1 MAKLDAWQEKDPA
14 EYQLRLRESLVATIM
29 LIKQEKYTEALDR
42 IDWHI
47 QVFSQQGRTLT
58 MLEAML
64 LKAEALYGLQ
74 DHQDALALV
83 NQVVERA
90 EPAGYIRL
98 FLDRG
103 EPVKQLLRRTQQ
115 TAYTAAL
122 LSVFEGA
129 SPKPEWTTQ
138 PLIEP
143 LSQRELDVLR
153 LLPTNLTTPEMAESL
168 YIGVNTVRSHIKNIY
183 SKLGVHKRSEAVAKA
198 KDLGII

>member
-1 MAKLDAWQEKDPA
+1 
-14 EYQLRLRESLVATIM
+14 
-29 LIKQEKYTEALDR
+29 
-42 IDWHI
+42 
-47 QVFSQQGRTLT
+47 

-64 LKAEALYGLQ
+64 LKAEVLYGMRA
-74 DHQDALALV
+74 HQDAMAV
-83 NQVVERA
+83 FDQVIERA
-90 EPAGYIRL
+90 EPAGYMRL

-103 EPVKQLLRRTQQ
+103 EPVKQLLRRSPQ
-115 TAYTAAL
+115 TAYTTAL
-122 LSVFEGA
+122 LAAFEGA
-129 SPKPEWTTQ
+129 NPKPEKATQ

-198 KDLGII
+198 RDLMII